1 MKDRTNDFL
10 NLISSI
16 LIISSI
22 IILFLTEQV
31 LNLICIIII
40 DFLIW
45 LIVSTLI
52 GVILSMF
59 GFKLAKDGSWRYNGQ
74 FIPKRMQQALKL
86 SFYIGGLI
94 FVFIGESLGLF
105 DNLQSNLYQ
114 KIFPYLIQIR
124 IIALIVLVLSI
135 LMIYFNQK

>member
-1 MKDRTNDFL
+1 
-10 NLISSI
+10 
-16 LIISSI
+16 
-22 IILFLTEQV
+22 
-31 LNLICIIII
+31 
-40 DFLIW
+40 
-45 LIVSTLI
+45 
-52 GVILSMF
+52 
-59 GFKLAKDGSWRYNGQ
+59 
-74 FIPKRMQQALKL
+74 MQQALKL